1 MRKHPA
7 FVAVAVMLAGALG
20 SRPAAAQ
27 GDCFPP
33 KDSHEARTLAIES
46 VPLAFSPLSAPRRVE
61 RPTLRLGLEG
71 ATVPNPDAATRT
83 ATICR
88 PGKGPEKTDFLFA
101 IPRPRAE
108 VVLPGGVGLE
118 VSWIPPVR
126 VAGVR
131 ANVLSVALGYR
142 AAIGKA
148 VVGLR
153 GHGTAGLVR
162 APITCDT
169 GALADPASECFEGTR
184 SDDRFHP
191 NIFGVDATVG
201 IPVGSGRFRPYAGA
215 GVNVLH
221 PRFQVNFTN
230 SQGSTDNRKIEVN
243 LTRFVTYAGA
253 SWMVRP
259 AWEVS
264 AELYLSPSDALSGRM
279 AVRRGFAL

>member
-1 MRKHPA
+1 MSARRAIVPA
-7 FVAVAVMLAGALG
+7 AVLMLAAAAA
-20 SRPAAAQ
+20 RPAAAQ

-33 KDSHEARTLAIES
+33 RDSHEAKTLAVAS
-46 VPLAFSPLSAPRRVE
+46 VPLAFSPLSAPSRVA
-61 RPTLRLGLEG
+61 RTTLRLGLEG
-71 ATVPNPDAATRT
+71 ATVPSPDAETRT

-88 PGKGPEKTDFLFA
+88 PGKGPEKIDFLFA

-108 VVLPGGVGLE
+108 LLLPWGMGLE

-148 VVGLR
+148 VLGVR
-153 GHGTAGLVR
+153 GHGTVGLIR

-169 GALADPASECFEGTR
+169 DALADPASECFEGTR
-184 SDDRFHP
+184 SDDRYHP
-191 NIFGVDATVG
+191 NIFGLDATIGV
-201 IPVGSGRFRPYAGA
+201 PVASGRLRPYAGV
-215 GVNVLH
+215 GYNILH

-230 SQGSTDNRKIEVN
+230 SQGSTDNRKIEVD
-243 LTRFVTYAGA
+243 LARLVTYAGA
-253 SWMVRP
+253 SWLLHP

-264 AELYLSPSDALSGRM
+264 AELYVSPSDALSGRM
-279 AVRRGFAL
+279 AVRRGFGL